1 LTATMHLDTSGMI
14 SPEPMLKLAVA
25 APDMKPGDTL
35 EITGDS
41 PTFEKDIKSWCN
53 RLGKVII
60 KVVSE
65 GQYKMK
71 ITIQF

>member
-1 LTATMHLDTSGMI
+1 MATVRLDTSGLI

-41 PTFEKDIKSWCN
+41 PTFEKDIRSWCN
-53 RLGKVII
+53 RLGKGIIRVIRR
-60 KVVSE
+60 

-71 ITIQF
+71 IAIQF